1 MAFRWQ
7 PGALVLA
14 CLVQVATP
22 AMAAEQPIGWGA
34 SELDAWLPLPQ
45 VLDQPLLPD
54 WAPRM
59 ERAPMAQIDP
69 TMPQRQQ
76 RRGPGGPGGGP
87 GLMGA
92 LPQDGIF
99 DFMRYLRVPS
109 PRVGNMEFS
118 ASVAGLHTESDQPS
132 ARADMGMDAGPGS
145 TFQVAAKYLV
155 DRHVSVT
162 FGLNGAQAQTQV
174 PSAEVAPAA
183 PRTRP
188 SVMRGFANLGPSMVQ
203 RLVSTTVQ
211 PSAAIQYAGPYG
223 LNVSLGVASN
233 PLDTSGA
240 ADVQLHC
247 TYRTD
252 FRTHRLPAMPA
263 PLGPAVG
270 PLANR

>member
-1 MAFRWQ
+1 MASRWQ
-7 PGALVLA
+7 PGALALA
-14 CLVQVATP
+14 WVIQLATP

-45 VLDQPLLPD
+45 VLDQPLLPE
-54 WAPRM
+54 WSPRL
-59 ERAPMAQIDP
+59 ERTPMANV
-69 TMPQRQQ
+69 MPQRQQ
-76 RRGPGGPGGGP
+76 RRGPGGAGGP

-109 PRVGNMEFS
+109 PRIGNMEFS
-118 ASVAGLHTESDQPS
+118 AAVAGLHTESDQPS
-132 ARADMGMDAGPGS
+132 ARSEMGMDGGPGS

-174 PSAEVAPAA
+174 PSTEVAAA

-188 SVMRGFANLGPSMVQ
+188 SVMRGFASIGPSMVQ

-211 PSAAIQYAGPYG
+211 PSASIQYAGPYG

-247 TYRTD
+247 SYRTD
-252 FRTHRLPAMPA
+252 FRTHRLPAVPA

-270 PLANR
+270 PVANR